1 MPFIRP
7 MLARK
12 YCGKLPDR
20 FFTQPKLDG
29 VRAIAAAD
37 GLWSRSGR
45 RITSCPHIELAL
57 KAVFD
62 GHPDLILDGELYHH
76 DLCDDLFSIIS
87 AANRRMPAPAG
98 SAPFLQFH
106 VYDVPSSPAS
116 FSERVSILDQLRS
129 FLSGP
134 RSPIGVVET
143 SSASSRDEL
152 DAHLKTALAD
162 GYEGVMIRSDSQ
174 YVQGRTSN
182 LLKLKPFDDDE
193 FDILG
198 FEEVGGAASGFA
210 QRVTL
215 QLPDGRTFKA
225 NLKCDRSYARALLNG
240 DFKSATVRHFGL
252 TPNGIPRSPVA
263 VAFYRSPKAAAGRAL
278 AVPPI
283 I

>member
-1 MPFIRP
+1 

-12 YCGKLPDR
+12 YCGKLPDH

-57 KAVFD
+57 KALFD
-62 GHPDLILDGELYHH
+62 MHPHLILDGELYHH

-87 AANRRMPAPAG
+87 LVNRRSRELDRSTP
-98 SAPFLQFH
+98 SIQFH
-106 VYDVPSSPAS
+106 VYDVPSFSVP
-116 FSERVSILDQLRS
+116 FSERLSMLDRMRS

-134 RSPIGVVET
+134 RSPIRVVAT
-143 SSASSRDEL
+143 CSASSRDEL
-152 DAHLKTALAD
+152 DARLKMAVAD
-162 GYEGVMIRSDSQ
+162 GYEGLMIRTNGL
-174 YVQGRTSN
+174 YVHGRSGN

-193 FDILG
+193 FDILS
-198 FEEVGGAASGFA
+198 FEEVRGATSGFA

-225 NLKCDRSYARALLNG
+225 NLKCDRSYARALLNS
-240 DFKSATVRHFGL
+240 DFKSATVRHFGF
-252 TPNGIPRSPVA
+252 TPKGIPRSPVA
-263 VAFYRSPKAAAGRAL
+263 VAFYRSSKTVAR
-278 AVPPI
+278 
-283 I
+283 

>member
-1 MPFIRP
+1 

-62 GHPDLILDGELYHH
+62 IHPHLVLDGELYHH
-76 DLCDDLFSIIS
+76 DLCDNLSSIIS
-87 AANRRMPAPAG
+87 AVNRRTSELDRSTPPT
-98 SAPFLQFH
+98 QFH
-106 VYDVPSSPAS
+106 IYDIPSSS
-116 FSERVSILDQLRS
+116 GLFSERANIIEQMRS
-129 FLSGP
+129 FFSES
-134 RSPIGVVET
+134 RCPIRVVET
-143 SSASSRDEL
+143 SSASTRDEL
-152 DAHLKTALAD
+152 DTHLRIALSN
-162 GYEGVMIRSDSQ
+162 GYEGIIIRNDAP
-174 YVQGRTSN
+174 YVQGRSGN

-193 FDILG
+193 FDILS
-198 FEEVGGAASGFA
+198 FEEVRGAASGFA

-215 QLPDGRTFKA
+215 RLPDGRTFKA
-225 NLKCDRSYARALLNG
+225 NLKCDRSYAKALLTG
-240 DFKSATVRHFGL
+240 DFKSATVRHFGF

-263 VAFYRSPKAAAGRAL
+263 VAFYRSPIAA
-278 AVPPI
+278 P
-283 I
+283 

>member
-12 YCGKLPDR
+12 YCGKLPDC

-37 GLWSRSGR
+37 GVWSRSGR
-45 RITSCPHIELAL
+45 RITSCPHIEIPL

-62 GHPDLILDGELYHH
+62 MHPDLILDGELYHH

-87 AANRRMPAPAG
+87 AANRRAPASG
-98 SAPFLQFH
+98 RSAPALQFH
-106 VYDVPSSPAS
+106 VYDVPSSSGP
-116 FSERVSILDQLRS
+116 FSERVSILNQLQS
-129 FLSGP
+129 FLSSR
-134 RSPIGVVET
+134 RSPIRAVET
-143 SSASSRDEL
+143 SSASSREEL
-152 DAHLKTALAD
+152 DSHLKVALAA
-162 GYEGVMIRSDSQ
+162 GYEGVISRSDSQ

-182 LLKLKPFDDDE
+182 LLELKPFDDDE

-198 FEEVGGAASGFA
+198 FEEVRGAGSGFA

-215 QLPDGRTFKA
+215 KLPDGRTFKA
-225 NLKCDRSYARALLNG
+225 NLKCDRSYARALLNS
-240 DFKSATVRHFGL
+240 DFKSATVRHFGF

-263 VAFYRSPKAAAGRAL
+263 VAFYRSPKAVAR
-278 AVPPI
+278 
-283 I
+283 

>member
-45 RITSCPHIELAL
+45 KITSCPHIELAL
-57 KAVFD
+57 KTVFEL
-62 GHPDLILDGELYHH
+62 HKHLILDGELYHH

-87 AANRRMPAPAG
+87 AANRRGPGSGRSAPA
-98 SAPFLQFH
+98 LQFH
-106 VYDVPSSPAS
+106 VYDVPSSPAP
-116 FSERVSILDQLRS
+116 FSQRVSVLDQLQS

-134 RSPIGVVET
+134 RFPIRAVET
-143 SSASSRDEL
+143 SSACSRDEL
-152 DAHLKTALAD
+152 DSHLKTALAD
-162 GYEGVMIRSDSQ
+162 GYEGVIIRSDSP
-174 YVQGRTSN
+174 YVQGRSSN

-198 FEEVGGAASGFA
+198 FEEVRETASGFA

-215 QLPDGRTFKA
+215 KLPDGRTFKA
-225 NLKCDRSYARALLNG
+225 NLKCDRSYARALLNS
-240 DFKSATVRHFGL
+240 DFKSATVRHFGF

-263 VAFYRSPKAAAGRAL
+263 VAFYRSPKAMAR
-278 AVPPI
+278 
-283 I
+283 

>member
-1 MPFIRP
+1 MPFMRP

-12 YCGKLPDR
+12 YRGKLPDR

-29 VRAIAAAD
+29 VRAIAAAE

-45 RITSCPHIELAL
+45 RITSCSHIEIAL

-62 GHPDLILDGELYHH
+62 MHPDLILDGELYHH
-76 DLCDDLFSIIS
+76 DLRDDLFSIIS
-87 AANRRMPAPAG
+87 AVNRRTPELDG
-98 SAPFLQFH
+98 STPSIQFH
-106 VYDVPSSPAS
+106 VYDVPSSSAP
-116 FSERVSILDQLRS
+116 FSGRISILDQMGS
-129 FLSGP
+129 FLCGP

-162 GYEGVMIRSDSQ
+162 GYEGVMIRNDSP
-174 YVQGRTSN
+174 YVHGRSNN

-198 FEEVGGAASGFA
+198 FEEVGGTASGFA

-225 NLKCDRSYARALLNG
+225 NLKCDRSYARALLNS
-240 DFKSATVRHFGL
+240 DFKSATVRHFGF
-252 TPNGIPRSPVA
+252 TPKGIPRSPVA
-263 VAFYRSPKAAAGRAL
+263 VAFYRSPKAVAR
-278 AVPPI
+278 
-283 I
+283 